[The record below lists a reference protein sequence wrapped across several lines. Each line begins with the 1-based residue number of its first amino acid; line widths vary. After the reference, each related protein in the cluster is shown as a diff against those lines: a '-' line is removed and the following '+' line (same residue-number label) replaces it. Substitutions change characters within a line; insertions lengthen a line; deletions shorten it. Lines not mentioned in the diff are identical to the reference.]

1 MYIFLDESY
10 NLKDRTK
17 PQFISI
23 NGFKTTA
30 VKQIW
35 KRWKIYRLPFV
46 GKSRIHASDRLF
58 EPLRAKCLKLLNVHP
73 DITLFTAIQEIRMI
87 PIKGDVVYYGKKG
100 RLLFD
105 KVYANILKELLREMN
120 LNVYKKVSIIVD
132 SRKHKRGVLGKK
144 QFQNNMKYFLKNWYP
159 NTISNFDMQPSTS
172 NILLEIAD
180 FISNS
185 FYRQYLGQEI
195 LPLKSLEGKILK
207 LKNPLGRG

>member
-17 PQFISI
+17 LQFISI
-23 NGFKTTA
+23 NGFKTIDTR
-30 VKQIW
+30 KIW
-35 KRWKIYRLPFV
+35 KGWKDYRLPFV

-58 EPLRAKCLKLLNVHP
+58 EPLRAKCLKLLNTHP

-87 PIKGDVVYYGKKG
+87 PVSGDIAYYNKEGKF
-100 RLLFD
+100 LFD
-105 KVYANILKELLREMN
+105 NVYANILKELLKEMN
-120 LNVYKKVSIIVD
+120 LHAYKKVFIIID
-132 SRKHKRGVLGKK
+132 SRKHNRGVLGKK
-144 QFQNNMKYFLKNWYP
+144 QFQNNIQYFLKNWYP
-159 NTISNFDMQPSTS
+159 NTISNFDMQSSAS

-180 FISNS
+180 FVSNS

-195 LPLKSLEGKILK
+195 LLLKSLKGKTLK